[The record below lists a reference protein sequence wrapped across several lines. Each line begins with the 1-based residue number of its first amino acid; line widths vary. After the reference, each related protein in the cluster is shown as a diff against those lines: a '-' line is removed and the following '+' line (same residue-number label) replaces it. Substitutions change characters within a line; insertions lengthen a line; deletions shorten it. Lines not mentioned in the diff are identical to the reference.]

1 MAPKIVV
8 HRAAASQPLL
18 DAFPGGQMLDLSAFP
33 ELTGP
38 MTSGVFR
45 NLGTEPEFD
54 VVYPIHELK
63 YVTEGELAVIQ
74 DGEKITAT
82 TGDLVYIPAGS
93 EFRILPTVFTA
104 I

>member
-18 DAFPGGQMLDLSAFP
+18 DAFP
-33 ELTGP
+33 GP